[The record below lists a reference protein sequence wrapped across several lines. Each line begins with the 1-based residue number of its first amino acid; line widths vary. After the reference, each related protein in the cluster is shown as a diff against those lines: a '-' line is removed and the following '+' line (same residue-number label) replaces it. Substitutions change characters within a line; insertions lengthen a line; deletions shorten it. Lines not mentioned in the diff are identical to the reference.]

1 LGSTHIGSSIDQD
14 TAFRLFD
21 TYLEQGGNFIDTAH
35 VYGDWVPGGK
45 SISEKTIGRW
55 SQLRKNRSQLILATK
70 GAHPDLSTMHV
81 ARLSR
86 ADIVHDLNGSLKN
99 LQTDVIDL
107 YWLHR
112 DDAQRPVEDILETLN
127 DQVKAGKI
135 RYFGCSNWRTARIQA
150 AQAYASM
157 HGLYSFVGN
166 QMMWSLALADPQ
178 GLQDKTM
185 AVMDDDM
192 QQYHLETGLAA
203 TPYSSQGNG
212 LFQRMEQGTLAHMD
226 PSLRGMYQ
234 VEANQGR
241 FERVKRLAADSG
253 WSVTQVVLGYVL
265 SQPFTTV
272 PIVGCR
278 TVEQL
283 RDSLM
288 AGDVRLDADQVRYLE
303 QGRGA
308 SD

>member
-1 LGSTHIGSSIDQD
+1 LGSTHIGSGIDED

-21 TYLEQGGNFIDTAH
+21 AYLEQGGNFIDTAH
-35 VYGDWVPGGK
+35 VYGDWVPGKQG
-45 SISEKTIGRW
+45 ISEKTIGRW
-55 SQLRKNRSQLILATK
+55 SQLRKNRRQLILATK

-81 ARLSR
+81 ARLAR
-86 ADIVHDLNGSLKN
+86 ADILHDLNGSLEN
-99 LQTDVIDL
+99 LQTDLIDL

-150 AQAYASM
+150 AQAYAAA
-157 HGLYSFVGN
+157 HGLYGFVGN
-166 QMMWSLALADPQ
+166 QMMWSLALADPE
-178 GLQDKTM
+178 GIQDKTM
-185 AVMDDDM
+185 AVMDEEM
-192 QQYHLETGLAA
+192 KRYHLETGLAA

-226 PSLRGMYQ
+226 PDIRGMYQ
-234 VEANQGR
+234 VEANRGR

-253 WSVTQVVLGYVL
+253 LSVTQVVLGYLL
-265 SQPFTTV
+265 SQPFTSV

-283 RDSLM
+283 RDSLT
-288 AGDVRLDADQVRYLE
+288 AADVRLDADQVRYLE
-303 QGRGA
+303 QGGSR
-308 SD
+308 D